1 MESSG
6 ELRKSRL
13 QDEKSTINIFMSF
26 RVERTEFNKNGC
38 VMVQYKL
45 NIVVQK

>member
-1 MESSG
+1 MKSSG

-13 QDEKSTINIFMSF
+13 QDEKITINMFIFF

-38 VMVQYKL
+38 VKV
-45 NIVVQK
+45 